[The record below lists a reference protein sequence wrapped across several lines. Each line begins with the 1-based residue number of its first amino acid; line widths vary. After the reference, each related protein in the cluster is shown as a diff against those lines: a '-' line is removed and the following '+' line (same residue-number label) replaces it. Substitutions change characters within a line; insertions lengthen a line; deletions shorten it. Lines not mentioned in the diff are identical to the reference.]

1 MKLHLVFAFAALCAA
16 APVVSA
22 QSIIGADI
30 PFAFTVGNNEYP
42 AGAWTFERSASNMA
56 LYTLRD
62 QSGKS
67 MAMVLTTGLG
77 GAIHD
82 YGGPPRL
89 VFHRYGTAY
98 YLAEIW
104 RSSGSGAKVKAGSVE
119 KRLLA
124 SGQRPEKTVFVLAR
138 K

>member
-1 MKLHLVFAFAALCAA
+1 MRTHLVFVFAALCAA
-16 APVVSA
+16 APAVSA
-22 QSIIGADI
+22 QSIIGAEI

-42 AGAWTFERSASNMA
+42 AGAWTFERSASTA
-56 LYTLRD
+56 GLYTLRD

-67 MAMVLTTGLG
+67 VAMVMTTGLG
-77 GAIHD
+77 GD
-82 YGGPPRL
+82 DQFGPPRL
-89 VFHRYGTAY
+89 VFHRYGTEY

-104 RSSGSGAKVKAGSVE
+104 RSPGSGAKLKAGSVE